1 MKRSALTSVCG
12 PHPVSFPR
20 AQSEQK
26 GKGRANSLF
35 LFELGASSCP
45 WIFESSGSWAFEL

>member
-35 LFELGASSCP
+35 LFELRASSCP